1 MKNAQLL
8 LHVQR
13 QRVIIDGHPQV
24 PVQGI
29 EAVALQVQTQ
39 VLQRVVRNGEESNQE
54 PVWR

>member
-8 LHVQR
+8 LHGQR

-29 EAVALQVQTQ
+29 EAVALLVQTQ
-39 VLQRVVRNGEESNQE
+39 VLQQVVRNGEKSNQE